1 MNEYALGVMFGI
13 LTAVLIV
20 SIFSYVKRRK
30 TGRCDDYDERQQ
42 LIRGKA
48 YQHAFIVTLCV
59 AALYGG
65 LVAITERPYM
75 ADGVAPLLVTFIGV
89 GAFGAESILRDAFYT
104 AKNRPKTYILL
115 YIACILSQIAGAMG
129 HFHAHDLVLDG
140 VLTMN
145 VLPLACIVLFSVIL
159 ICLVVKAARK
169 PKEDDDE

>member
-13 LTAVLIV
+13 LIAVLIV
-20 SIFSYVKRRK
+20 TIISLVKRRK
-30 TGRCDDYDERQQ
+30 TSGCDEFDERQQ

-65 LVAITERPYM
+65 LVAITERAYM
-75 ADGVAPLLVTFIGV
+75 ADGVAALLVTFIGI
-89 GAFGAESILRDAFYT
+89 GEFGAESILRDAFYT
-104 AKNRPKTYILL
+104 ARNRPKTYILL
-115 YIACILSQIAGAMG
+115 YLACILSQIAGAVG
-129 HFHAHDLVLDG
+129 HIRNNDLVQDG

-159 ICLVVKAARK
+159 ICLVVKAAQK
-169 PKEDDDE
+169 PKEDEDE

>member
-1 MNEYALGVMFGI
+1 MNAYALGVMFGI
-13 LTAVLIV
+13 LIAVLIV

-30 TGRCDDYDERQQ
+30 TGRPDDYDERQQ

-59 AALYGG
+59 AALYGC
-65 LVAITERPYM
+65 LVALTERPYM
-75 ADGVAPLLVTFIGV
+75 ADGVAALLVTFIGV
-89 GAFGAESILRDAFYT
+89 GTFASESILRDAFYT

-115 YIACILSQIAGAMG
+115 YIACILSQIVGAVG
-129 HFHAHDLVLDG
+129 HIRANDLVQDG

-145 VLPLACIVLFSVIL
+145 ILPLACMVLFSVIL
-159 ICLVVKAARK
+159 VCLVVKAVQK